1 MTLNLE
7 KREKHSSSPYHHETR
22 TLIRTITNSGQ
33 CVSEVPIYQV
43 SDRKQVDVFV
53 EVRTRIDQPEIGGQK
68 KIERFIQFLNND
80 RGSLNQVSS
89 LANPDR
95 AINAE
100 ESV

>member
-1 MTLNLE
+1 M
-7 KREKHSSSPYHHETR
+7 
-22 TLIRTITNSGQ
+22 
-33 CVSEVPIYQV
+33 
-43 SDRKQVDVFV
+43 

-80 RGSLNQVSS
+80 GGSLNQVTS